1 MIQTL
6 IAAGIA
12 PTQAKMFADPLKAA
26 MELHA
31 IDTPQKQAAFIAQA
45 AYESNKFTR
54 LEENLFYTTEKAA
67 RAAFGVRVLPR
78 LSELLRNPQAMAN
91 FAYANRNGNGS
102 EASGDGWKYRG
113 RGLFQLTGR
122 RNYAEAA
129 NAIGRDYL
137 NSPKLVAEPSDA
149 CLTAAWYWQ
158 ANGCNEAM
166 DGKDFDATTRIING
180 PAMLHAAQRR
190 TLFNATVR
198 ALA

>member
-6 IAAGIA
+6 IAAGIG
-12 PTQAKMFADPLKAA
+12 PTQAKLFADPLKAA

-45 AYESNKFTR
+45 AYESAKFTR
-54 LEENLFYTTEKAA
+54 LEENLYYTTEKAA
-67 RAAFGVRVLPR
+67 RAAFGARVLPR

-91 FAYANRNGNGS
+91 FAYANRNGNGD
-102 EASGDGWKYRG
+102 EASGTGWKYRG
-113 RGLFQLTGR
+113 RGLFQLTGK
-122 RNYAEAA
+122 RNYEAAA

-137 NSPKLVAEPSDA
+137 NTPELVAQPSDA

-158 ANGCNEAM
+158 TNGCNEAM
-166 DGKDFDATTRIING
+166 EAKDFDATTRIING
-180 PAMLHAAQRR
+180 PAMLHAAQRK

>member
-6 IAAGIA
+6 IAAGIG
-12 PTQAKMFADPLKAA
+12 PTQAKLFADPLKAA

-45 AYESNKFTR
+45 AYESAKFTR

-67 RAAFGVRVLPR
+67 RAAFGARVLPR

-91 FAYANRNGNGS
+91 FAYANRNGNGD
-102 EASGDGWKYRG
+102 EASGTGWKYRG
-113 RGLFQLTGR
+113 RGLFQLTGK
-122 RNYAEAA
+122 RNYEAAA
-129 NAIGRDYL
+129 NALGRDYV
-137 NSPKLVAEPSDA
+137 NSPELVAQPSDA

-158 ANGCNEAM
+158 TNGCNEAM
-166 DGKDFDATTRIING
+166 EDKDFDATTRIING
-180 PAMLHAAQRR
+180 PAMLHAAQRK
-190 TLFNATVR
+190 TLFNATVK